1 MRWRKGGRE
10 EKREGKLTQSTP
22 ELEHRELIKRN
33 RPHTEGT
40 QTLRRG
46 KAYTST
52 ERKAHGKTDKNGFG
66 SLKTASWGVPGPG
79 LE

>member
-1 MRWRKGGRE
+1 MEGGRE
-10 EKREGKLTQSTP
+10 GENKREKGGGKLTQSTP
-22 ELEHRELIKRN
+22 ELEHRELMKRN

-52 ERKAHGKTDKNGFG
+52 
-66 SLKTASWGVPGPG
+66 
-79 LE
+79 

>member
-1 MRWRKGGRE
+1 MKWKNGGRE
-10 EKREGKLTQSTP
+10 EKREGRREADP

-52 ERKAHGKTDKNGFG
+52 
-66 SLKTASWGVPGPG
+66 
-79 LE
+79 